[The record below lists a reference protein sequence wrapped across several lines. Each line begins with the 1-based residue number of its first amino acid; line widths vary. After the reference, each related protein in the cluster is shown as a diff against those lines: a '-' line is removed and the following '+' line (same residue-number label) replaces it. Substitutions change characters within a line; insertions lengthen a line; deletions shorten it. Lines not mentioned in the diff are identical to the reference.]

1 MKKEIIYKYITIDGK
16 EFDNEKDARV
26 YEISLRYKRD
36 LETID
41 HKIINRYDL
50 YKISTVDELDSLFY
64 FYGLIDCIGKFNNY
78 LMPCI
83 MCCIQNNSQIE
94 IYDINDVIK
103 QMRKDLYEL
112 KEYREVLYED

>member
-1 MKKEIIYKYITIDGK
+1 MVKNSIMKK
-16 EFDNEKDARV
+16 NARV
-26 YEISLRYKRD
+26 HEVSLRYKRD

-64 FYGLIDCIGKFNNY
+64 FYGLIDYIGKFNNY

-94 IYDINDVIK
+94 IYHINDVIK
-103 QMRKDLYEL
+103 QMTKDLDTF
-112 KEYREVLYED
+112 KKYREVLYEN